1 MMQVLKSIVSGRPMT
16 DGKPAACVLTAMGM
30 QSKESLNRRIMPTTS
45 GENCLPTRMM
55 LFRQSTGNIMDWQTY
70 NQLCAMR
77 RFNWLRD
84 MRLIDRILAD
94 PIERSNLPSATIA
107 TLQENRRKLDTKLS
121 IY

>member
-1 MMQVLKSIVSGRPMT
+1 MQEISLCEKQDEHLGIKRIGILLVQYSILYGP
-16 DGKPAACVLTAMGM
+16 
-30 QSKESLNRRIMPTTS
+30 NRK
-45 GENCLPTRMM
+45 N
-55 LFRQSTGNIMDWQTY
+55 NMDWQTY

-94 PIERSNLPSATIA
+94 PIERSSLPSATIA
-107 TLQENRRKLDTKLS
+107 TLQENRRELDTKLS